1 MRIPYIKLPFP
12 CATPEVRSSI
22 AGLVP
27 SGGKITFA
35 QLCEERPK
43 TGYQLLLGFAEQ
55 LSARAD
61 TALGERAALIL
72 PLGTV
77 RHNSA
82 VQTDLHPWH
91 TDRSFFQPAGHGV
104 TFWVTFDDVGETA
117 PSIEFDVDDQVH
129 VACVKAGT
137 ALMFLSNVRHRTQ
150 RLNGERISVEFRC
163 MPVSARS
170 DEVRSVLQVM
180 VEERASGRRMVISRG
195 GTELHSTFV
204 SAAGLT
210 P

>member
-1 MRIPYIKLPFP
+1 MRPPYIELPFP
-12 CATPEVRSSI
+12 RATPEVRSSI

-27 SGGKITFA
+27 PGGKITFA
-35 QLCEERPK
+35 KLCEERPK
-43 TGYQLLLGFAEQ
+43 TGYQLLLGFAEK
-55 LSARAD
+55 LSTHAD
-61 TALGERAALIL
+61 AALGERAALIL

-82 VQTDLHPWH
+82 VQTDLHPRH
-91 TDRSFFQPAGHGV
+91 TDRSFFQPAGHGL

-117 PSIEFDVDDQVH
+117 PSIEFDVDDQAH
-129 VACVKAGT
+129 VACVRAAT

-150 RLNGERISVEFRC
+150 CLNGERISVEFRC

-170 DEVRSVLQVM
+170 ADVLSVLQVM
-180 VEERASGRRMVISRG
+180 VEEGPAGRRMVVSRD
-195 GTELHSTFV
+195 GTELHSARIE
-204 SAAGLT
+204 SPGLK